1 MPQLMMRK
9 YTVLLLIAL
18 FAVLIILVLEKA
30 VRHGPAGAVPVKKTE
45 TKKQEFPE
53 RVGEKIIYD
62 VKMGNVRL
70 GKAEFHHLAKVEL
83 NGKTVNQISF
93 KTELFHFVD
102 QEMIYGDPDT
112 YLPLKVVRDILS
124 WPKKEQII
132 EDYDQQKYHL
142 VITKFVGKNKP
153 QQTEIQRNGPIQNAI
168 LLPYCVRRMAKLEQ
182 GWTFKANLPTQSF
195 EIQFTGMEDVTVPA
209 GTFKSYHFQSSPS
222 RFEIW
227 ISADQRKIPL
237 KIKGSGGIGY
247 VLLMREY
254 IFDKMPLS

>member
-1 MPQLMMRK
+1 MRK
-9 YTVLLLIAL
+9 YTALLLVFL
-18 FAVLIILVLEKA
+18 FVTLVVLVLEKVSRRA
-30 VRHGPAGAVPVKKTE
+30 SGDTMQARGAEIKKPELT
-45 TKKQEFPE
+45 E

-70 GKAEFHHLAKVEL
+70 GRAEFHHIAKAEL
-83 NGKTVNQISF
+83 NGKAVNQISF

-112 YLPLKVVRDILS
+112 YLPLKVTRDILS
-124 WPKKEQII
+124 WPKRERIT
-132 EDYDQQKYHL
+132 EEYDQEKYHL
-142 VITKFVGKNKP
+142 VISKSAGKNNP
-153 QQTEIQRNGPIQNAI
+153 QKTEIQREGPIQNAI
-168 LLPYCVRRMAKLEQ
+168 LLPYCVRRVAQLEP

-195 EIQFTGMEDVTVPA
+195 EIRFTGIEDVTVPA
-209 GTFKSYHFQSSPS
+209 GTFKAYHFQSSPS

-254 IFDKMPLS
+254 IFEEKIPS